1 MSNGIDGTGG
11 IVFGTAGHIDHG
23 KTTLVRSL
31 TGIDT
36 DRLAEEKKRGLS
48 IELGF
53 ADLVLPNDRRI
64 AIVDVPGHERF
75 IKNMLAGVGGFDAVL
90 LVIAADEGIKP
101 QTREH
106 FEICRLLN
114 ISSGIVVLTK
124 ADLVKPERIEQLELE
139 AKDFCR
145 NSFLDQAP
153 CIPVSARVG
162 SGLPR
167 LIEEMTSLVDGLE
180 PRRGSSFARL
190 PIDRSFTMQGFG
202 AVVTGTLQ
210 GGCLRVGDTVEIH
223 PLREQYRIRGI
234 QVHRQPVEK
243 AWPGQRTAI
252 NLAGIE
258 AQQIHRG
265 AVLTVPDTFESTKV
279 FDAAVQWLD
288 QKSAVRP
295 RQTLRLYVGSL
306 ESTAD
311 VRLIEALDA
320 HRSIVRISSQELLL
334 ILPQDRF
341 VLRNSEVTV
350 GGGAVLDPF
359 PPIRINREKTC
370 VRLRALLTGS
380 DVVRIR
386 TLVEES
392 TQGRKISNLV
402 RTTGWTPEHIKEL
415 AKADGTLTICEAE
428 QRVVSLA
435 WLEQKRQQV
444 LAWLQNFHQSNPG
457 SKGVGM
463 HQVRSSLM
471 SGIEPTLS
479 DLILRGSPQIVISG
493 DTVSLL
499 GHVAKVSPEEKAAR
513 DTLERLFQ
521 KSGFQPPSPDEAI
534 AAAGI
539 ELKRARIQLDTLIK
553 DKRLVKIAS
562 DLILHADSVEY
573 MKRSVAAHKGKRFTV
588 PEFKQWTNVS
598 RKYAIPFLE
607 FLDRERVTRREGD
620 ARVVL

>member
-1 MSNGIDGTGG
+1 MSNAIDSKGG

-36 DRLAEEKKRGLS
+36 DRLAEEKKRGIS

-75 IKNMLAGVGGFDAVL
+75 IRNMLAGVGGLDAVL

-114 ISSGIVVLTK
+114 VSSGIVVLTK
-124 ADLVKPERIEQLELE
+124 ADLVRPDRIEQLRLE

-145 NSFLDQAP
+145 NSFLEQAP
-153 CIPVSARVG
+153 CIPVSAQEG
-162 SGLPR
+162 SGLPQ
-167 LIEEMTSLVDGLE
+167 LISEMTSLVDGLE

-190 PIDRSFTMQGFG
+190 PIDRSFKMQGFG
-202 AVVTGTLQ
+202 TVVTGTLE
-210 GGCLRVGDTVEIH
+210 GGCLRTGDMVEIH

-234 QVHRQPVEK
+234 QVHRQPVDE

-258 AQQIHRG
+258 AQQIKRG
-265 AVLTVPDTFESTKV
+265 AVLTVPNIFESTNI
-279 FDAAVQWLD
+279 FDAEIQWLD
-288 QKSAVRP
+288 PKCTARA
-295 RQTLRLYVGSL
+295 RQSLRLYVGSL

-311 VRLIEALDA
+311 VRLIEVLDK
-320 HRSIVRISSQELLL
+320 RQSIARISSREPLL

-341 VLRNSEVTV
+341 ILRNSEVTV

-359 PPIRINREKTC
+359 PPIRVNREKTRA
-370 VRLRALLTGS
+370 RLRTLLTGS
-380 DVVRIR
+380 DGVRIR

-402 RTTGWTPEHIKEL
+402 RTTGWAPERITQL
-415 AKADGTLTICEAE
+415 AKADETLTICETE
-428 QRVVSLA
+428 QRIISLA
-435 WLEQKRQQV
+435 WLQQKRQQV
-444 LAWLQNFHQSNPG
+444 TAWLENFHQSNPA
-457 SKGVGM
+457 SKGAAM

-471 SGIEPTLS
+471 SGVEPTIT
-479 DLILRGSPQIVISG
+479 DLILRGSPQIVIAG
-493 DTVSLL
+493 EIVSLA
-499 GHVAKVSPEEKAAR
+499 GHVAKLSPEESAAR
-513 DTLERLFQ
+513 VALEQLFR
-521 KSGFQPPSPDEAI
+521 KSGFQPPRADEAL

-539 ELKRARIQLDTLIK
+539 ELKRARTQLDALIK
-553 DKRLVKIAS
+553 DKRLVKVAP
-562 DLILHADSVEY
+562 DLILHADVVDH
-573 MKRSVAAHKGKRFTV
+573 MKRSIALHKGKRFSV
-588 PEFKQWTNVS
+588 PEFKEWTNVS
-598 RKYAIPFLE
+598 RKYAIPLLE

-620 ARVVL
+620 SRVVL